1 MTKAKLSLNEN
12 ERLDDLQF
20 EGLKIVQNKNLYSF
34 TSDSVVL
41 ANFLKIKRGENAVE
55 IGSGSGVISIL
66 ATKKTNAKSIIG
78 FEVQR
83 ELFEMANKSLILND
97 ISNVRFV
104 NDDVRSYKKY
114 IQPGSVDVVFSNPPY
129 KRDGSAQDNKNISK
143 TIARHEKYLPLD
155 DLIKCASGMLK
166 FGGRAYFVY
175 DADRC
180 AEMIFELKCAK
191 LQPKRMFF
199 TENGKGKVILF
210 VVEAV
215 KGAKD
220 GVTVLPNLITNDK
233 DGTYLENIKKVVWE
247 K

>member
-1 MTKAKLSLNEN
+1 MKTKLSLNKD

-20 EGLKIVQNKNLYSF
+20 EGLKIVQSKNLYAF

-41 ANFLKIKRGENAVE
+41 ANFLKIKRGESAVE

-66 ATKKTNAKSIIG
+66 ATKKTNAKSIVG
-78 FEVQR
+78 FEIQP

-97 ISNVRFV
+97 ISNVQFI
-104 NDDVRSYKKY
+104 NDDVRNYKKH
-114 IQPGSVDVVFSNPPY
+114 IQSGSVDVVFSNPPY

-143 TIARHEKYLPLD
+143 TMARHEKYLPLD
-155 DLIKCASGMLK
+155 DLVKCASGMLK

-180 AEMIFELKCAK
+180 VEMIFELRNAK

-199 TENGKGKVILF
+199 TQNGKGKVILF

-215 KGAKD
+215 KGGKD

-233 DGTYLENIKKVVWE
+233 DGTYLENIKKGAWE
-247 K
+247 

>member
-1 MTKAKLSLNEN
+1 MKTKLNLNKN

-20 EGLKIVQNKNLYSF
+20 EGLKIVQNKNLYAF

-41 ANFLKIKRGENAVE
+41 ANFLKIKKGESAVE

-66 ATKKTNAKSIIG
+66 ATKKTNAKNIIG
-78 FEVQR
+78 FEIQP

-97 ISNVRFV
+97 ISNVQFI
-104 NDDVRSYKKY
+104 NDDVRNYKKY
-114 IQPGSVDVVFSNPPY
+114 IQSGSVDVVFSNPPY

-143 TIARHEKYLPLD
+143 TMARHEKYLPLH
-155 DLIKCASGMLK
+155 DLVECASGMLK

-180 AEMIFELKCAK
+180 AEMIFELKSAK

-199 TENGKGKVILF
+199 TQNGKGKVILF

-215 KGAKD
+215 KGGKD
-220 GVTVLPNLITNDK
+220 GVTVLPNLITNDN
-233 DGTYLENIKKVVWE
+233 DGTYLEDIKKGVW
-247 K
+247 KTK

>member
-1 MTKAKLSLNEN
+1 MKTKLNLNKN

-20 EGLKIVQNKNLYSF
+20 EGLKIVQNKNLYAF

-41 ANFLKIKRGENAVE
+41 ANFLKIKKGESAVE

-78 FEVQR
+78 FEIQP

-97 ISNVRFV
+97 ISNVQFI
-104 NDDVRSYKKY
+104 NDDVRNYKKY
-114 IQPGSVDVVFSNPPY
+114 IQSGSVDVVFSNPPY

-143 TIARHEKYLPLD
+143 TMARHEKYLPLH
-155 DLIKCASGMLK
+155 DLVECASGMLK

-180 AEMIFELKCAK
+180 AEMIFELKSAK

-199 TENGKGKVILF
+199 TQNGKGKVILF

-215 KGAKD
+215 KGGKD
-220 GVTVLPNLITNDK
+220 GVTVLPNLITNDN
-233 DGTYLENIKKVVWE
+233 DGTYLEDIKKGVW
-247 K
+247 KTK

>member
-1 MTKAKLSLNEN
+1 MKTKLSLNKD

-20 EGLKIVQNKNLYSF
+20 EGLKIVQNKNLYAF

-41 ANFLKIKRGENAVE
+41 ANFLKIKKGESAVE

-66 ATKKTNAKSIIG
+66 ATKKTNAKSIVG
-78 FEVQR
+78 FEIQP

-97 ISNVRFV
+97 ISNVQFI
-104 NDDVRSYKKY
+104 NDDVRNYKKH
-114 IQPGSVDVVFSNPPY
+114 IQSGSVDVVFSNPPY

-143 TIARHEKYLPLD
+143 TMARHEKYLPLH
-155 DLIKCASGMLK
+155 DLVECASGMLK

-180 AEMIFELKCAK
+180 AEMIFELKSTK

-199 TENGKGKVILF
+199 TQNGKGKVILF

-215 KGAKD
+215 KGGKD

-233 DGTYLENIKKVVWE
+233 DGTYLENIKKGAWE
-247 K
+247 